1 VRIRK
6 GMATPGLTPVRG
18 MVPSPRPL
26 RPRPPPGTTTITTT
40 TMTASTMMAST
51 MMAGTM
57 TEERSAS
64 YRKVFWGI
72 RGRIL
77 FWYVA
82 VLAAAIAAAVLVNR
96 QVLIAGIDTRIDEAL
111 VQESEELRSLAQGR
125 DPTTG
130 EPFENRV
137 DRIFRVFLQRNIP
150 TRNETFVTFI
160 DGSPFERSLDE
171 PGYRLDLDARLVDRW
186 GAVTRTQRGQVSTP
200 VGTVEYLAV
209 PVKAGNTT
217 RGVFVAAI
225 FRDREL
231 ATIAPAIWG
240 AAGVG
245 LATLLVGSLLAW
257 RVAEGVL
264 RPVRLVTDT
273 AAAISTSELTR
284 RIDVRGRDEIS
295 RLAATFNEML
305 DRLEEAFRI
314 QRQFVDDAGHE
325 LRTPITIIRGHLE
338 VSEGGPEER
347 LKTSALV
354 MDELDR
360 MNRIVNDLLLLAKA
374 KQPDFL
380 DLATVDLRSLTED
393 LHAKATALAPMDWQ
407 LEDVGQ
413 GKIVADRQR
422 LTQAVMQLAQNATEH
437 SPPGSEIALGSA
449 VAYGRARLW
458 VRDAGSG
465 IAPEDHERIFQRFA
479 RTGDGRRGSAGA
491 GLGLSIVRAIA
502 EAHHGTVEIRSRPGS
517 GATFTVVIPV
527 DQPVPD
533 REAAT

>member
-1 VRIRK
+1 MM
-6 GMATPGLTPVRG
+6 GMATP
-18 MVPSPRPL
+18 
-26 RPRPPPGTTTITTT
+26 
-40 TMTASTMMAST
+40 
-51 MMAGTM
+51 M
-57 TEERSAS
+57 TEAPSAS
-64 YRKVFWGI
+64 SRRVFWGI

-82 VLAAAIAAAVLVNR
+82 VLTAAIAAAVLVNR

-111 VQESEELRSLAQGR
+111 VQESEELRVLAQGR

-130 EPFENRV
+130 ERFGNDVR
-137 DRIFRVFLQRNIP
+137 RIFDVFLRRNIP
-150 TRNETFVTFI
+150 TRNETFVTFV
-160 DGSPFERSLDE
+160 DGRPFERSLDD
-171 PGYRLDLDARLVDRW
+171 PIYRLDLDAGIADRW
-186 GAVTRTQRGQVSTP
+186 GGLTRTERGAVSTP
-200 VGTVEYLAV
+200 VGRVEYLAI
-209 PVKAGNTT
+209 PVKAGQAT
-217 RGVFVAAI
+217 RGVFVAAN

-231 ATIAPAIWG
+231 ADIAPAIWG

-273 AAAISTSELTR
+273 AASISTSELTR

-338 VSEGGPEER
+338 VAEDDPEER

-374 KQPDFL
+374 RQPDFL

-393 LHAKATALAPMDWQ
+393 LHAKATALAVRDWQ
-407 LEDVGQ
+407 LEGAGQ
-413 GKIVADRQR
+413 GVIVADRQR
-422 LTQAVMQLAQNATEH
+422 LTQAIMQLAQNATEH
-437 SPPGSEIALGSA
+437 TGDREKIGLGSA
-449 VAYGRARLW
+449 VANGRAILW
-458 VRDAGSG
+458 VRDSG
-465 IAPEDHERIFQRFA
+465 PGIPPEDQERIFQRFA
-479 RTGDGRRGSAGA
+479 RTGDGGRGSAGA
-491 GLGLSIVRAIA
+491 GLGLSIVRVIA
-502 EAHHGTVEIRSRPGS
+502 EAHQGRVEVLSRPGE
-517 GATFTVVIPV
+517 GATFVVVIPV
-527 DQPVPD
+527 DQPEPD
-533 REAAT
+533 REVAT